1 MSDGVREF
9 ISIGKRCMALLCSVT
24 GLFLFGCKPVG
35 SPSRQ
40 TVNAGHG
47 VKVELKVATCQPTN
61 LPGLGDAILGVAERV
76 HEMTAGR
83 IEMDVQEPGA
93 IVPALEVLD
102 AVSSGTVGGGFG
114 PAGFWAGKMPAAPLF
129 SAIPFGPEAGE
140 YIAWMYHGGGHKLE
154 QRMYS
159 EAGFQVV
166 SLPCALLAAET
177 SGWFREPVERAT
189 DLHGL
194 KMRFYG
200 LGGQVMQ
207 ELGVAV
213 TVMPGGEIYQALEK
227 NVLDA
232 TEFSMP
238 AIDEKLGF
246 SRVAKYNYYPGWH
259 QQATLLELLINRN
272 VWDSLSK
279 VDQSI
284 IKTACQAAMLDSF
297 AKSEAIQA
305 DAIRRNV
312 DERGVENRVW
322 SQELLD
328 LYEKTWHVVASREAS
343 KDAFFKEVWDSLQSF
358 RNQYREWGNRAFL
371 PRKKVS
377 TN

>member
-1 MSDGVREF
+1 
-9 ISIGKRCMALLCSVT
+9 
-24 GLFLFGCKPVG
+24 
-35 SPSRQ
+35 
-40 TVNAGHG
+40 
-47 VKVELKVATCQPTN
+47 
-61 LPGLGDAILGVAERV
+61 
-76 HEMTAGR
+76 
-83 IEMDVQEPGA
+83 
-93 IVPALEVLD
+93 
-102 AVSSGTVGGGFG
+102 
-114 PAGFWAGKMPAAPLF
+114 MPAAPLF

-140 YIAWMYHGGGHKLE
+140 YIAWMYHGGGHELE

-177 SGWFREPVERAT
+177 SGWFREPVERAE

>member
-1 MSDGVREF
+1 MLDTVWNFLMVGNRYAILV
-9 ISIGKRCMALLCSVT
+9 CSVT
-24 GLFLFGCKPVG
+24 GLFLIGCKPVG
-35 SPSRQ
+35 SPARR
-40 TVNAGHG
+40 TADAGRG

-61 LPGLGDAILGVAERV
+61 LPGLGDAILGVADRV
-76 HEMTAGR
+76 HKMTAGR
-83 IEMDVQEPGA
+83 IELDVQEPGA

-129 SAIPFGPEAGE
+129 SAVPFGPEAGE
-140 YIAWMYHGGGHKLE
+140 YIAWMYHGDGLELE

-166 SLPCALLAAET
+166 ALPCALLAAET
-177 SGWFREPVERAT
+177 SGWFQKPVDTAE
-189 DLHGL
+189 DLRGL

-259 QQATLLELLINRN
+259 QQATLLELLINKN
-272 VWDSLSK
+272 IWDSLSK

-284 IKTACQAAMLDSF
+284 IINACQAAMLNSF

-305 DAIRRNV
+305 DAIRRNI
-312 DERGVENRVW
+312 DERGVENCVW
-322 SQELLD
+322 SQEMLD
-328 LYEKTWHVVASREAS
+328 LYEKTWHAVASREAS
-343 KDAFFKEVWDSLQSF
+343 QDAFFKEVWENLQSF
-358 RNQYREWGNRAFL
+358 RSHYQEWGSRAFL
-371 PRKKVS
+371 PRRKTS
-377 TN
+377 TH

>member
-1 MSDGVREF
+1 MVNKDAVTILTLVLGF
-9 ISIGKRCMALLCSVT
+9 ICIGCE
-24 GLFLFGCKPVG
+24 PVG
-35 SPSRQ
+35 SSDIR
-40 TVNAGHG
+40 NKNSNSG
-47 VKVELKVATCQPTN
+47 VKVELKVAACQPTN
-61 LPGLGDAILGVAERV
+61 LPGLGDAILGVADRV
-76 HEMTAGR
+76 RVMTAGR
-83 IEMDVQEPGA
+83 VELDVQEPGA
-93 IVPALEVLD
+93 LVPALEVLD
-102 AVSSGTVGGGFG
+102 AVSSGTIESGFG

-140 YIAWMYHGGGHKLE
+140 YIAWMYHGDGLELE

-177 SGWFREPVERAT
+177 SGWFRKPVDTVE
-189 DLHGL
+189 DLRGL

-227 NVLDA
+227 NILDA

-259 QQATLLELLINRN
+259 QQATLLELLINKN
-272 VWDSLSK
+272 TWDSLSK

-284 IKTACQAAMLDSF
+284 ISNACQAAMLDSF

-305 DAIRRNV
+305 DAIRRNT

-322 SQELLD
+322 SPEMLD
-328 LYEKTWHVVASREAS
+328 LYEETWHDVVSREAAQ
-343 KDAFFKEVWDSLQSF
+343 DPFFKEVWENLQSF
-358 RNQYREWGNRAFL
+358 RSHYREWGGRAFL
-371 PRKKVS
+371 PRKKTS
-377 TN
+377 AQ

>member
-1 MSDGVREF
+1 
-9 ISIGKRCMALLCSVT
+9 
-24 GLFLFGCKPVG
+24 
-35 SPSRQ
+35 
-40 TVNAGHG
+40 
-47 VKVELKVATCQPTN
+47 
-61 LPGLGDAILGVAERV
+61 
-76 HEMTAGR
+76 
-83 IEMDVQEPGA
+83 
-93 IVPALEVLD
+93 
-102 AVSSGTVGGGFG
+102 
-114 PAGFWAGKMPAAPLF
+114 
-129 SAIPFGPEAGE
+129 
-140 YIAWMYHGGGHKLE
+140 
-154 QRMYS
+154 
-159 EAGFQVV
+159 
-166 SLPCALLAAET
+166 
-177 SGWFREPVERAT
+177 
-189 DLHGL
+189 
-194 KMRFYG
+194 MRFYG

-358 RNQYREWGNRAFL
+358 RNQYREWGNRGFL
-371 PRKKVS
+371 APQKS
-377 TN
+377 IN

>member
-1 MSDGVREF
+1 MMVGN
-9 ISIGKRCMALLCSVT
+9 RCVIRVCSVI
-24 GLFLFGCKPVG
+24 GLFLIGCKPVG
-35 SPSRQ
+35 SPPHQ
-40 TVNAGHG
+40 TADAVRG

-61 LPGLGDAILGVAERV
+61 LPGLGDAILGVADRV
-76 HEMTAGR
+76 YEMTAGR
-83 IEMDVQEPGA
+83 VELDVQEPGA

-102 AVSSGTVGGGFG
+102 AVSSGTVEGGFG

-129 SAIPFGPEAGE
+129 SSVPFGPEAGE
-140 YIAWMYHGGGHKLE
+140 YIAWMYHGGGLELE

-177 SGWFREPVERAT
+177 SGWFRKPVDTAE
-189 DLHGL
+189 DLRGL

-246 SRVAKYNYYPGWH
+246 SRVANYNYYPGWH
-259 QQATLLELLINRN
+259 QQATLLELMINKN
-272 VWDSLSK
+272 IWDSLSQ

-284 IKTACQAAMLDSF
+284 ITNACQAAMLDSF

-312 DERGVENRVW
+312 DERGVENRIW
-322 SQELLD
+322 SQEMLD
-328 LYEKTWHVVASREAS
+328 LYEETWHAVAAREAS
-343 KDAFFKEVWDSLQSF
+343 QDAFFKEVWENLQSF
-358 RNQYREWGNRAFL
+358 RTHYREWGGRAFL
-371 PRKKVS
+371 PRRS
-377 TN
+377 TLSH